1 MNLCKKCQQKY
12 PIYQFWAICD
22 LMVNYMEIQD
32 FVTLPY
38 NSLLRYTWNDTENF
52 LEKVFVKSLNFFWK
66 SVLTMKSD
74 TDPVQMW

>member
-1 MNLCKKCQQKY
+1 MNLCKKCQQKN
-12 PIYQFWAICD
+12 PIYQFWVICD
-22 LMVNYMEIQD
+22 LMVNHMEIQD
-32 FVTLPY
+32 FVTLSY